1 MVFLSDKVEGEPG
14 MLSIHFLRLLAD
26 ERERDIQDELRLRRL
41 LRGNVAPEAPTTEPA
56 TARYR
61 VSWRART
68 PRASAT
74 TR

>member
-1 MVFLSDKVEGEPG
+1 
-14 MLSIHFLRLLAD
+14 MLSFHYLRFLAD
-26 ERERDIQDELRLRRL
+26 ERERELQEELRTRRL
-41 LRGNVAPEAPTTEPA
+41 LRGDGAPGIRQSDGA

-61 VSWRART
+61 TSWRART

>member
-1 MVFLSDKVEGEPG
+1 
-14 MLSIHFLRLLAD
+14 MLSIHYLRMRAD
-26 ERERDIQDELRLRRL
+26 ERERELQEELRTRRL
-41 LRGNVAPEAPTTEPA
+41 LRGDGAPGTPQGDGS

-61 VSWRART
+61 TSWRVRT

>member
-1 MVFLSDKVEGEPG
+1 
-14 MLSIHFLRLLAD
+14 MLSIHYLRMLAN
-26 ERERDIQDELRLRRL
+26 ERERELQDELRTRRL
-41 LRGNVAPEAPTTEPA
+41 LRGDGTPGTGQVDGA

-61 VSWRART
+61 TSWRART

>member
-1 MVFLSDKVEGEPG
+1 
-14 MLSIHFLRLLAD
+14 MLSIHYLRFLAD
-26 ERERDIQDELRLRRL
+26 ERERELQEELRMRRL
-41 LRGNVAPEAPTTEPA
+41 LRGDGALGSRQIEGA

-61 VSWRART
+61 TSWRVRT

>member
-1 MVFLSDKVEGEPG
+1 
-14 MLSIHFLRLLAD
+14 MLSFHYLRLLAD
-26 ERERDIQDELRLRRL
+26 ERERDLQEELRTRRL
-41 LRGNVAPEAPTTEPA
+41 LRGDGAPGTAQSEGA

-61 VSWRART
+61 TSWRART